1 MEPSP
6 EDVILEEEID
16 PNYEPTEEELVEY
29 ATWLGMD
36 LIKHKN
42 LLWIAKEALI
52 APLPND
58 WKPCLTEEDE
68 IYYFNFTTGRSI
80 WDHPCDEYYR
90 KVYKEEVEKLN
101 QLQQGDQA
109 FINSSTIPR
118 DQSSSQTV
126 VESNS
131 KSLQMDRVGDSQSSL
146 NSSERVSERDHI
158 VDSKNSFMSCFPRDS
173 SSTSQSN
180 NITRSLPPPH
190 LRGHPALLN
199 LKGGSFD
206 SMIRLYAASLSQHGG
221 GIPFADFF
229 RMQEATGRLQLQRAD
244 NSVSTC
250 SGHTH
255 TSHEKRMWVQGDD
268 KRELEKKISQIK
280 DRIERKLVDEERVVL
295 QQERVE
301 MLERVCKQVQDEE
314 SQILD
319 SLRREII
326 ERMERNIREE
336 TQALLAKRRK
346 EIVEEVEH
354 EMRAEKLVLMESRG
368 NQDLKQEKRSLEND
382 TKANVS
388 TEGSKPQELETSLL
402 ETKRPNTNKELIEKQ
417 LPLNERDG
425 TSIEQMEREEV
436 PHVKTPRENES
447 LSKGSCPEIR
457 RGGAQNMQR
466 PTTKAEKSFV
476 EHDEEDVIVRDSSQN
491 VETECREKRFEKS
504 FHVQDLQTSL
514 LLKLEILMKIGTSS
528 D

>member
-1 MEPSP
+1 
-6 EDVILEEEID
+6 
-16 PNYEPTEEELVEY
+16 
-29 ATWLGMD
+29 
-36 LIKHKN
+36 
-42 LLWIAKEALI
+42 
-52 APLPND
+52 
-58 WKPCLTEEDE
+58 
-68 IYYFNFTTGRSI
+68 
-80 WDHPCDEYYR
+80 
-90 KVYKEEVEKLN
+90 
-101 QLQQGDQA
+101 
-109 FINSSTIPR
+109 
-118 DQSSSQTV
+118 
-126 VESNS
+126 
-131 KSLQMDRVGDSQSSL
+131 
-146 NSSERVSERDHI
+146 
-158 VDSKNSFMSCFPRDS
+158 
-173 SSTSQSN
+173 
-180 NITRSLPPPH
+180 
-190 LRGHPALLN
+190 
-199 LKGGSFD
+199 
-206 SMIRLYAASLSQHGG
+206 
-221 GIPFADFF
+221 
-229 RMQEATGRLQLQRAD
+229 
-244 NSVSTC
+244 
-250 SGHTH
+250 
-255 TSHEKRMWVQGDD
+255 MWVQGDD

-402 ETKRPNTNKELIEKQ
+402 EAKRPNTNKELIEKQ

-447 LSKGSCPEIR
+447 LSKSSCPEIR